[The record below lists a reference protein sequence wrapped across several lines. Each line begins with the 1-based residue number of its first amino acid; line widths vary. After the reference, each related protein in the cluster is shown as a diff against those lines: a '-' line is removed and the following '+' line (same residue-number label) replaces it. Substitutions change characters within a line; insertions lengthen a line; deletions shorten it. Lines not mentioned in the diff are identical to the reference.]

1 MVTVNNIE
9 VEWEENL
16 TVEKLLQKMNYT
28 FSMIVV
34 KVNGEI
40 VPKNDWPEYR
50 VPDNAIV
57 QAHHLIA
64 GG

>member
-1 MVTVNNIE
+1 MVTVNGNE
-9 VEWEENL
+9 VKWEEDL
-16 TVEKLLQKMNYT
+16 TVEKLMQKMNYT

-34 KVNGEI
+34 KVNG
-40 VPKNDWPEYR
+40 VTVAKKDWPEYK
-50 VPDNAIV
+50 VPDNAVV